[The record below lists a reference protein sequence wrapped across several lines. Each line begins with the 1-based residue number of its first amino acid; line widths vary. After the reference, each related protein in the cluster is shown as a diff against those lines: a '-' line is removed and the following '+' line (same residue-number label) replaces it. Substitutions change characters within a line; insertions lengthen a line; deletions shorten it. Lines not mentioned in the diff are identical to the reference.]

1 MSNIFLKFLGSLTSA
16 SGLTSY
22 QPNSSINSSTVS
34 NTSSTA
40 QSKDTPSF
48 STVMT
53 QLNNNLSHAVLSSD
67 INSYDYGNYSYK
79 PISYNKLAIMPNI
92 NAIVSKIK
100 NDNNDYL
107 DVETQIRTYL
117 IQNYGGSK
125 SAVIQN
131 FAGVTS
137 LPQQAIS
144 MQDMLFENIVKK
156 IAVQVREDL
165 YKKDS
170 ALSSSIFYSDDSDS
184 SVDTSSYDSSSY
196 YLDL

>member
-1 MSNIFLKFLGSLTSA
+1 
-16 SGLTSY
+16 
-22 QPNSSINSSTVS
+22 
-34 NTSSTA
+34 
-40 QSKDTPSF
+40 
-48 STVMT
+48 
-53 QLNNNLSHAVLSSD
+53 
-67 INSYDYGNYSYK
+67 
-79 PISYNKLAIMPNI
+79 MPNI

-144 MQDMLFENIVKK
+144 MQDILFENIVKK